1 MKKQI
6 NLISGNILKSLIAL
20 SLPILGTSF
29 IQMAYNMTDMIW
41 IGRVGSAAVAAVGTA
56 GFFPWLGMALSY
68 ISKVGIEVGVSQSI
82 GKGDKNERDKFIVNS
97 ILINIVLALI
107 FTIIILV
114 FKTPLIDFFK
124 LGDSEVINM
133 SHQYLVI
140 VILGTIFS
148 FINPVFTS
156 IFTASGN
163 SKTPFIINTVGLVFN
178 MVFDPLLIFGFGPIP
193 ALGVSGAA
201 IATVLA
207 QLVVTLIFVYA
218 YVKNEYIKGKKAL
231 KFIDKGYIHNIVK
244 LGMPACLENGCFTI
258 FSMILGRIV
267 AQWGPVNIAVQKVG
281 SQIEAISWMTAG
293 GFGTALTTFIGQ
305 NYGAKEP
312 ERIKKGFKATLG
324 VSIFVGIL
332 ASILLIG
339 FGRQVFSLFIPE
351 PEAIYGGIEYLRI
364 LGYSQIFICIEI
376 TTAGAFRGLGNT
388 SIPSIVSILL
398 TGSRIPLAMVLSM
411 PNILGVNGVWWAT
424 SSTSIIKGILM
435 ISLYYLVY
443 IRNNKIEKNLE
454 VVTVK

>member
-82 GKGDKNERDKFIVNS
+82 GKGDKIERDKFIVNS

-156 IFTASGN
+156 IFTA
-163 SKTPFIINTVGLVFN
+163 
-178 MVFDPLLIFGFGPIP
+178 
-193 ALGVSGAA
+193 
-201 IATVLA
+201 
-207 QLVVTLIFVYA
+207 
-218 YVKNEYIKGKKAL
+218 
-231 KFIDKGYIHNIVK
+231 
-244 LGMPACLENGCFTI
+244 
-258 FSMILGRIV
+258 
-267 AQWGPVNIAVQKVG
+267 
-281 SQIEAISWMTAG
+281 
-293 GFGTALTTFIGQ
+293 
-305 NYGAKEP
+305 
-312 ERIKKGFKATLG
+312 
-324 VSIFVGIL
+324 
-332 ASILLIG
+332 
-339 FGRQVFSLFIPE
+339 
-351 PEAIYGGIEYLRI
+351 
-364 LGYSQIFICIEI
+364 
-376 TTAGAFRGLGNT
+376 
-388 SIPSIVSILL
+388 
-398 TGSRIPLAMVLSM
+398 
-411 PNILGVNGVWWAT
+411 
-424 SSTSIIKGILM
+424 
-435 ISLYYLVY
+435 
-443 IRNNKIEKNLE
+443 
-454 VVTVK
+454 